1 MGEEFVFNFAGFLT
15 LVQNVITSV
24 VSWLGTALNFL
35 TSNSWILIPTVFIP
49 IAGMMFVYIR
59 STIRG

>member
-1 MGEEFVFNFAGFLT
+1 MDFAGFLS
-15 LVQNVITSV
+15 NVSTVISSV
-24 VSWLGTALNFL
+24 VSWLTTALGFL
-35 TSNSWILIPTVFIP
+35 TTNSWILIPTVFIP